1 MATKIDSYADFWP
14 FYLHEHRKP
23 LTRAMHYFGTATG
36 LILLVA
42 AFATQIW
49 WLLPAALVAGYLFAW
64 ISHFTVEKNKPATF
78 GHPLWSF
85 VSDLRMF
92 GTWLTG
98 RLGSELERHQIR

>member
-1 MATKIDSYADFWP
+1 MAKKIDNYGDFWP

-49 WLLPAALVAGYLFAW
+49 WLLLAALVAGYIFAW
-64 ISHFTVEKNKPATF
+64 ISHFAVEKNKPATF
-78 GHPLWSF
+78 GYPVWSF
-85 VSDLRMF
+85 LSDLRMF
-92 GTWLTG
+92 GTWLAG
-98 RLGSELERHQIR
+98 RMGSELERHQLR